1 MTCNCNEFI
10 EVITENL
17 IHYGKL
23 VCKDCGKFK
32 SWIKDPNKKPYK
44 EICLEAVSKAIKY
57 DKEPRGAFIDS
68 LISFYNE
75 KGVLTPNQLECLE
88 DWIDEKE
95 L

>member
-1 MTCNCNEFI
+1 MKCECKEFI

-17 IHYGKL
+17 PHYGKL

-32 SWIKDPNKKPYK
+32 KWIKDPNKKPYK
-44 EICLEAVSKAIKY
+44 EICGEAVQKALKTNE
-57 DKEPRGAFIDS
+57 DERCVFINS
-68 LISFYNE
+68 LISFYNG

-88 DWIDEKE
+88 EWIDEKK